1 MMNMLPYSCIGIL
14 GAMSGICFGEG
25 PHFSKPGQQKINIIH
40 HNYTLTDKLSK
51 DGMDL
56 IIILRLTDKLS
67 KDGMDQSKW
76 ALPRHRLLQ
85 SSKESQNIIRPRM
98 KIHGLWVHGVCLNL
112 YLIHPGVPADSSLIA
127 ECFAR
132 ALQDTSEV
140 FAARNQPM
148 PNECWV
154 WVPWL

>member
-1 MMNMLPYSCIGIL
+1 MLTAHSHIFRRSPCKLWRPRLHWMMNMLLCSYIGIL
-14 GAMSGICFGEG
+14 GAMSGSSCCEW
-25 PHFSKPGQQKINIIH
+25 PHFSKPAKN
-40 HNYTLTDKLSK
+40 TLSSSYN
-51 DGMDL
+51 
-56 IIILRLTDKLS
+56 DKLS

-76 ALPRHRLLQ
+76 SLPRHRLLQ

-98 KIHGLWVHGVCLNL
+98 KIHGLWVHGVSLNL

-154 WVPWL
+154 WVT